1 MSSGR
6 WWAATPSSAART
18 GPDAPRPPGACRCA
32 VQVSSAAA
40 GSCFGGRVGTKQNQG
55 RWMPVDSQFD
65 VWSVIGAG
73 PAGLAAAS
81 RLVDDGRAVL
91 ILDRATARSR
101 WGGVTF
107 TGAIRGPLSE
117 LGCWEAF
124 VRAGHVAGYE
134 RQCAWG
140 GEPRAENALFQPE
153 GPLWHV
159 DRDRFDADLRCAVHK
174 RGAAFETYR
183 KLESVRLENGCWCV
197 ELGCG
202 RVVEARY
209 LVDATGRQRTLSRR
223 LGARIESHDRL
234 VGLTARVARNQAT
247 AEVRSMLLQ
256 ATPFGWWYAAPIPN
270 GHVLVLFTDADLTP
284 FELRR
289 RLRPTAANSAFTDTE
304 GQRAGSRL
312 MMHAPRTTRCAG
324 GGVTER
330 WRTAC
335 GRGTRSRRCSPPAT
349 PGRLWSTAATAA
361 SSTTVT
367 CAASSTGTH

>member
-1 MSSGR
+1 
-6 WWAATPSSAART
+6 
-18 GPDAPRPPGACRCA
+18 
-32 VQVSSAAA
+32 
-40 GSCFGGRVGTKQNQG
+40 
-55 RWMPVDSQFD
+55 MPVDSQFD

-289 RLRPTAANSAFTDTE
+289 RLRPNRRQQRVHRHRGAEGWLAVGDACASHDPLCGWGGHRALAN
-304 GQRAGSRL
+304 GLRAGDAIASLLATGNSRPIVEYRRHCRKQYDRYL
-312 MMHAPRTTRCAG
+312 RGLIHRYSLERRWPTAPFW
-324 GGVTER
+324 ER
-330 WRTAC
+330 RHHPI
-335 GRGTRSRRCSPPAT
+335 S
-349 PGRLWSTAATAA
+349 L
-361 SSTTVT
+361 
-367 CAASSTGTH
+367 

>member
-159 DRDRFDADLRCAVHK
+159 DRDRFDADLRCGVHK

-312 MMHAPRTTRCAG
+312 VMHAPRNDPLCGWGGSPSAGERPAG
-324 GGVTER
+324 GVRDRVAARHRQLQADCGV
-330 WRTAC
+330 APPPPQAVLLFLA
-335 GRGTRSRRCSPPAT
+335 RRHPP
-349 PGRLWSTAATAA
+349 
-361 SSTTVT
+361 
-367 CAASSTGTH
+367 